1 MTIEDQIRDEKQ
13 YTILIEKLQKYRL
26 YHQAKL
32 ISTNISRVN
41 KYCHLINKK
50 SLNKLSL
57 LILLWKK
64 LSKNKQKR
72 LKTQEKNK

>member
-32 ISTNISRVN
+32 ISTSISRVN
-41 KYCHLINKK
+41 RYCHLIKK
-50 SLNKLSL
+50 RIKLSL

-64 LSKNKQKR
+64 LSTNKQKR
-72 LKTQEKNK
+72 LKTKEKNK